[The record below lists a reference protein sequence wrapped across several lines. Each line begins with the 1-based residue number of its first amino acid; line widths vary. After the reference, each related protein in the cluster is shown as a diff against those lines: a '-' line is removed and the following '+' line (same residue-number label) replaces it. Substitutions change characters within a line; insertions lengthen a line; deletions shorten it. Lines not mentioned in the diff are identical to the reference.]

1 MLSASKPQSTYIREF
16 KQQPQTPTATKTSLT
31 KGIRAAS
38 NLIGLIPSRSIR
50 KLPAIVLVLN
60 SQRYIEVQEK
70 KNNVVVLWSACTKR
84 EIRHFHVVI
93 VKICKAQK

>member
-1 MLSASKPQSTYIREF
+1 MIE
-16 KQQPQTPTATKTSLT
+16 
-31 KGIRAAS
+31 
-38 NLIGLIPSRSIR
+38 LIPSRSIR
-50 KLPAIVLVLN
+50 KLPAIVLELN

-70 KNNVVVLWSACTKR
+70 KNNVVLWSACTKR